1 MSPSLAR
8 ITMVDV
14 DTALRASA
22 YSGKKGAGGKGGGKK
37 SSALEPFDPSSHAE
51 KEKADAA
58 SMWIVIFFGLSV
70 ALLMRFYMMP
80 GMNGT
85 KQILWLL
92 PLLMISLIRPIHQA
106 FVPSR
111 FFELYT
117 TGNWVRSSFLY
128 IFTWLALSF
137 ALVNPPLADI
147 AAPHLAGAIDI
158 ATTEGISDSDLDGS
172 VYEIRI
178 SQDSIPVLLG
188 LAVRDN
194 VDAENSTMS
203 LTIQKVGQMEP
214 IVNVSGLVSEIA
226 SDGSNGLSPSDTF
239 ESVDD
244 EEWVRGLRK
253 NSLTGGFLGPKV
265 APHSQ
270 DISMAWDLCPS
281 GCGPGD
287 YLIQIS
293 LTEINDMVP
302 WQDGENTWQ
311 REYTL
316 RILQSS

>member
-1 MSPSLAR
+1 M
-8 ITMVDV
+8 
-14 DTALRASA
+14 
-22 YSGKKGAGGKGGGKK
+22 
-37 SSALEPFDPSSHAE
+37 
-51 KEKADAA
+51 
-58 SMWIVIFFGLSV
+58 
-70 ALLMRFYMMP
+70 
-80 GMNGT
+80 
-85 KQILWLL
+85 
-92 PLLMISLIRPIHQA
+92 
-106 FVPSR
+106 
-111 FFELYT
+111 
-117 TGNWVRSSFLY
+117 
-128 IFTWLALSF
+128 
-137 ALVNPPLADI
+137 
-147 AAPHLAGAIDI
+147 
-158 ATTEGISDSDLDGS
+158 
-172 VYEIRI
+172 
-178 SQDSIPVLLG
+178 LLG

-194 VDAENSTMS
+194 VDAENSTMN
-203 LTIQKVGQMEP
+203 LTIQKVGQMES

-244 EEWVRGLRK
+244 EDWVRGLRK
-253 NSLTGGFLGPKV
+253 NSLTGGYLGPKV

-293 LTEINDMVP
+293 LTEVNDMVP

>member
-1 MSPSLAR
+1 
-8 ITMVDV
+8 
-14 DTALRASA
+14 
-22 YSGKKGAGGKGGGKK
+22 
-37 SSALEPFDPSSHAE
+37 
-51 KEKADAA
+51 
-58 SMWIVIFFGLSV
+58 
-70 ALLMRFYMMP
+70 MMP

-194 VDAENSTMS
+194 VDAENSTMN
-203 LTIQKVGQMEP
+203 LTIQKVGQMES

-244 EEWVRGLRK
+244 EDWVRGLRK
-253 NSLTGGFLGPKV
+253 NSLTGGYLGPKV

-293 LTEINDMVP
+293 LTEVNDMVP

>member
-8 ITMVDV
+8 IIMVDV

-22 YSGKKGAGGKGGGKK
+22 YSGKKGTGGKGGGKK

-51 KEKADAA
+51 KEKADAV

-80 GMNGT
+80 GMSGT

-111 FFELYT
+111 IFELYT

-194 VDAENSTMS
+194 VDAENSTMN

-287 YLIQIS
+287 YLIHIS

>member
-8 ITMVDV
+8 IIMVDV

-22 YSGKKGAGGKGGGKK
+22 YSGKKGPGGKGGGKK

-51 KEKADAA
+51 KEKADAV

-80 GMNGT
+80 GMSGT

-111 FFELYT
+111 IFELYT

-194 VDAENSTMS
+194 VDAGNSTMN
-203 LTIQKVGQMEP
+203 LTIQKVGQMGP

-287 YLIQIS
+287 YLIHIS

>member
-1 MSPSLAR
+1 MDSYFLRTLGCIVDEILHDAWHEWDEADTVASP
-8 ITMVDV
+8 
-14 DTALRASA
+14 
-22 YSGKKGAGGKGGGKK
+22 
-37 SSALEPFDPSSHAE
+37 F
-51 KEKADAA
+51 ADDF
-58 SMWIVIFFGLSV
+58 SNST
-70 ALLMRFYMMP
+70 YPP
-80 GMNGT
+80 GF
-85 KQILWLL
+85 
-92 PLLMISLIRPIHQA
+92 RPIKILRTIHNRELGEV
-106 FVPSR
+106 FVPVYFHMPR
-111 FFELYT
+111 P
-117 TGNWVRSSFLY
+117 V
-128 IFTWLALSF
+128 I

-194 VDAENSTMS
+194 VDAENSTMN
-203 LTIQKVGQMEP
+203 LTIQKVGQMES

-253 NSLTGGFLGPKV
+253 NSLTGGYLGPKV

-293 LTEINDMVP
+293 LTEVNDMVP
-302 WQDGENTWQ
+302 WQDGENSWQ

>member
-22 YSGKKGAGGKGGGKK
+22 YSGKKGTGGKGGGTK
-37 SSALEPFDPSSHAE
+37 SSALEPFDPSTHAE
-51 KEKADAA
+51 KEKADAV

-70 ALLMRFYMMP
+70 ALLMRFYLMP
-80 GMNGT
+80 GMSGT

-111 FFELYT
+111 IFELYT

-194 VDAENSTMS
+194 VNAENSTMN

-239 ESVDD
+239 ESLDD

-287 YLIQIS
+287 YLIQIT
-293 LTEINDMVP
+293 LTEVNDMVP

>member
-1 MSPSLAR
+1 
-8 ITMVDV
+8 
-14 DTALRASA
+14 
-22 YSGKKGAGGKGGGKK
+22 
-37 SSALEPFDPSSHAE
+37 
-51 KEKADAA
+51 
-58 SMWIVIFFGLSV
+58 
-70 ALLMRFYMMP
+70 MMP

-194 VDAENSTMS
+194 VDAENSTMN
-203 LTIQKVGQMEP
+203 LTIQKVGQMGP

-265 APHSQ
+265 APHPQ